1 MATCQGGPK
10 FSTSPYAILTVTE
23 TSVDRNNNRST
34 LNWSLDLH
42 KPYAPNS
49 TSGKSWSVTVNGQ
62 TTEGKVS
69 TVNGSGVQNIGSGN
83 MTVNHNSNGAKT
95 VYFSFWLEFASIV
108 WSGSNLDDLTGNG
121 NIVLTQIQTS
131 HTVKFDANGGS
142 GAPANQIKKYGT
154 ALILSN
160 ISPTRSGYV
169 FKWWTT
175 DKDGSGQKYS
185 PGDKYSAD
193 ADVTLYA
200 QWGVTYIIKYDLNG
214 GKGDAPADQ
223 TKVSGVDLKLSSTS
237 FVKPITLYYNYNE
250 GTGSPDFKN
259 LSLPITQWNT
269 KADGSGAS
277 YPVGG
282 TYTADA
288 PATLYAI
295 YGSVAI
301 GTLPVP
307 TRFNCSFK
315 AWVTALK
322 NGKTVTADT
331 KISQTTTIYAIYSYN
346 VILDGNGG
354 HFVDVT
360 EKKEVEVQE
369 VQDDGT
375 IVTRKEIIDV
385 PVASVTLTKTH
396 GEPLTIPG
404 YSMVYDSN
412 SGSGGS
418 DDASSGTDSDDGK
431 IMTFLGWSID
441 GKTVYKNP
449 DTGEALGPDGG
460 IFSVDTSITF
470 KALWQE
476 PTFTVTFRDGYRDG
490 DAGILKVERNIPY
503 GGHATPPAN
512 PTRSGYTFSGWLGNY
527 SVIIQDSTVYASWG
541 YVPIWIYVNSKENPN
556 LGWVAYVPEEK

>member
-23 TSVDRNNNRST
+23 SSVDTNNNRST

-49 TSGKSWSVTVNGQ
+49 TSRKSWSVTVNGQ
-62 TTEGKVS
+62 TFEGKVS
-69 TVNGSGVQNIGSGN
+69 TVNGSGVQNIGSGSLN
-83 MTVNHNSNGAKT
+83 VNHNANGAKT

-108 WSGSNLDDLTGNG
+108 WSGSNLDDLKGSG

-131 HTVKFDANGGS
+131 HTVRFDANGGS

-154 ALILSN
+154 ALTLST
-160 ISPTRSGYV
+160 ISPTRTGYV

-175 DKDGSGQKYS
+175 SKNGSGQKYS
-185 PGDKYSAD
+185 PGDKYTAD

-200 QWGVTYIIKYDLNG
+200 QWGVTYTIKYDLNG
-214 GKGDAPADQ
+214 GSGDAPANQ
-223 TKVSGVDLKLSSTS
+223 TKISGVDLKLSGKAY
-237 FVKPITLYYNYNE
+237 VKPITLYYNYNE

-259 LSLPITQWNT
+259 LSLPIKQWNT
-269 KADGSGAS
+269 KPDGSGDA

-282 TYTADA
+282 TYTADRSS
-288 PATLYAI
+288 TLYAI

-315 AWVTALK
+315 AWVTSLT
-322 NGKTVTADT
+322 NGKTVTAQT
-331 KISQTTTIYAIYSYN
+331 TISATTTIYAIYSYN
-346 VILDGNGG
+346 IILDGNGG
-354 HFVDVT
+354 HFVDIT

-369 VQDDGT
+369 VQEDGT
-375 IVTRKEIIDV
+375 IVTKKEIIDV
-385 PVASVTLTKTH
+385 PVSSVTLTKTH
-396 GEPLTIPG
+396 GQPLTIPG
-404 YSMVYDSN
+404 YNMMYDST
-412 SGSGGS
+412 SESGGS
-418 DDASSGTDSDDGK
+418 DQASGNDSDDGK
-431 IMTFLGWSID
+431 IMAFLGWSMD
-441 GKTVYKNP
+441 GKTVYTNP
-449 DTGEALGPDGG
+449 QTGETLGPDGG
-460 IFSVDTSITF
+460 IFSVDTAITL

-476 PTFTVTFRDGYRDG
+476 PTYAVTFRDGYRDG
-490 DAGILKVERNIPY
+490 DAGIIKVERGIKY
-503 GGHATPPAN
+503 GGHATPPPN
-512 PTRSGYTFSGWLGNY
+512 PTRNGYTFSGWLGNY

-541 YVPIWIYVNSKENPN
+541 YVPIWIYVNSKDNPN